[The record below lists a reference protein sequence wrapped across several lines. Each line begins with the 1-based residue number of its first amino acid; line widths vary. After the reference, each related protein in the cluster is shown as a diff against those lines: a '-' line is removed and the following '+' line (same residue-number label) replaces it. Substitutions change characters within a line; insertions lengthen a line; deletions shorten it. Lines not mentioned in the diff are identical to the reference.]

1 MGEPPFLKLER
12 KTQIFFTIQISSK
25 VWSHF
30 ICGPI
35 DLKFGGEVRDSLI
48 FNLNGGDRIWS
59 FKRSSFSPRTEPLF
73 WWVFYLYSFDHEL
86 LSRLIYGSIE
96 LIFGEHVQNSLIFI
110 LNDEDWIWSSEQLY
124 FSLRIVVVFGEISP
138 LSLYKVVE
146 IAKINLYWDMVD
158 ACL

>member
-1 MGEPPFLKLER
+1 MKLER
-12 KTQIFFTIQISSK
+12 KTQFFFTIQISSK
-25 VWSHF
+25 VWSRF
-30 ICGPI
+30 VCGMI
-35 DLKFGGEVRDSLI
+35 DLKCGGEVCDSLI
-48 FNLNGGDRIWS
+48 FNMNGGDQIWS
-59 FKRSSFSPRTEPLF
+59 SRQSSFSPRTEPLF
-73 WWVFYLYSFDHEL
+73 WWVFYPDSFDHEL
-86 LSRLIYGSIE
+86 QARLICGSIE